1 MAKTIENRIAKLEAQ
16 NGIGGDLYV
25 IRLDGGYI
33 MPDGKLI
40 TPERWAEIERTYKGK
55 ITVRNVGV
63 SYDAI

>member
-33 MPDGKLI
+33 LQDGTLI
-40 TPERWAEIERTYKGK
+40 SPEQWAELESTYKGK
-55 ITVRNVGV
+55 ITVRSVGIA
-63 SYDAI
+63 YTDI